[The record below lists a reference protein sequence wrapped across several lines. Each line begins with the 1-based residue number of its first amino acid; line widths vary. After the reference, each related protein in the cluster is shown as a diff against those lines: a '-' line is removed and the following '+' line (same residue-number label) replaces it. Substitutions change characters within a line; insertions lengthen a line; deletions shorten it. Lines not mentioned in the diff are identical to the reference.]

1 MTTLMPGDPAP
12 WFVAAA
18 SNNPQFSFSTV
29 AGRYIVLCF
38 FGSAALPIAE
48 QVLADVAANRH
59 RFSDDHAAFFGVSVD
74 RADQSRPNVRALA
87 TSVRFFWDFD
97 GNVSRLYGAMDPI
110 DRSSTQYRPFSI
122 VLDPMLRVLRVYPM
136 SSQEGHVAE
145 LLRYVDSLPPIGD
158 LTPAAP
164 QAPVL
169 VLPRVFEPAFCR
181 HLISL
186 YQQHGG
192 EDSGFMRERDGKTVR
207 VLDHNHKRRSDYVI
221 EDENVRKACQARILR
236 RLVPEIKKAFQFEVT
251 RMERYI
257 VACYEAETRG
267 HFRPHRDNTTKGTA
281 HRRFA
286 VTLNLNAEEFEGG
299 ELRFPEFG
307 PHTYKA
313 PTGGAV
319 VFSCSLLHE
328 AMPVTK
334 GTRYV
339 FLPFVYDEAAA
350 AIREANNK
358 YLAEDVGEYR
368 R

>member
-1 MTTLMPGDPAP
+1 MTTLTPGDPAP

-18 SNNPQFSFSTV
+18 SNNPNFSFSTV

-38 FGSAALPIAE
+38 FGSGGLPMAE
-48 QVLADVAANRH
+48 RVLADVEANSY

-74 RADQSRPNVRALA
+74 PTDQSRPNVRPHAGA
-87 TSVRFFWDFD
+87 IRFFWDFD
-97 GNVSRLYGAMDPI
+97 GNVSRLYGAMDAK
-110 DRSSTQYRPFSI
+110 DETGTQYRPFSV
-122 VLDPMLRVLRVYPM
+122 VLDPMLRVLRVFPLAAP
-136 SSQEGHVAE
+136 ETHVSE
-145 LLRYVDSLPPIGD
+145 LLDYVEALPPVGPIV
-158 LTPAAP
+158 PAAS

-181 HLISL
+181 YLISL
-186 YQQHGG
+186 YEKHGG

-207 VLDHNHKRRSDYVI
+207 VLDHSHKRRSDYVI
-221 EDENVRKACQARILR
+221 ADDEIRRACQARVLR
-236 RLVPEIKKAFQFEVT
+236 RLVPEIRKAFQFEVT

-307 PHTYKA
+307 PQTYKA

-350 AIREANNK
+350 AIREANNTF
-358 YLAEDVGEYR
+358 LAEDVGQYR